1 MGLRIEVSKEQVA
14 AFCERYGVVELAFFG
29 SVLRDDFGPES
40 DIDVLVRFHPDFHRD
55 FAVMQTMREELS
67 EILGRDAD
75 LVPRV
80 AVEDSRNY
88 IRRNSILQ
96 SAEVFYDAPVE
107 GRGSFSV
114 SLNRRGKRN

>member
-1 MGLRIEVSKEQVA
+1 MGLRIEVPKERIA
-14 AFCERYGVVELAFFG
+14 AFCERYGIVELAFFG

-40 DIDVLVRFHPDFHRD
+40 DVDVLVRFHPDFYRD
-55 FAVMQTMREELS
+55 FAIMQTMREELS
-67 EILGRDAD
+67 EILGRDVD
-75 LVPRV
+75 LVPRA

-107 GRGSFSV
+107 GRGGFSL
-114 SLNRRGKRN
+114 S